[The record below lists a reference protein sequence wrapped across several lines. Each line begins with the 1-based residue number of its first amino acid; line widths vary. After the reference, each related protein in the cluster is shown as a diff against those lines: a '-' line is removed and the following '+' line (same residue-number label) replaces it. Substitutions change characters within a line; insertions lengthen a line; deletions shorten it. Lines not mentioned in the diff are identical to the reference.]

1 MCSCCPELFSFR
13 LDESL
18 AMANVSDLLTAFSP
32 IRVYGQVH
40 RIVGLVV
47 EGTCA
52 RSSIGSLCELFPLQ
66 DGEVIPA
73 EIVGY
78 SNNRALLMPLGE
90 LRGLGPGSRIR
101 VKKEQATISVGDGL
115 LGRVLDGMAQP
126 LDQGPPLYLPHEKAL
141 YSLPPGPMQ
150 RDAITQPLDLGIR
163 AINGLL
169 TCGIG
174 QRMGI
179 MAGSGV
185 GKSVL
190 LGMMAKYAKADIN
203 VIALI
208 GERGREVKEFIERD
222 LGKESLAH
230 SVIVAVT
237 SDQSPLLRMR
247 GAFVATA
254 IAEYFCQRGKN
265 VLLMMDSVTRFAMA
279 MREIGLS
286 IGEPPT
292 TKGYTP
298 SVFATL
304 PKLLERAGNFQHQ
317 GSITGLY
324 TVLVDGDDLTE
335 PVADSVRSILDGHI
349 VLSRSI
355 AAKNHYPAIDVMMS
369 TSRVMRDITTSRHR
383 ELAGKARSVMAIY
396 RESEDLINIGAYA
409 TGSNKKIDYAISRMD
424 AINAFLTQGFEES
437 STLEETIAAMGELVS
452 DRQGNDR
459 RRAGRKG
466 FDRRK
471 TDMSADE

>member
-1 MCSCCPELFSFR
+1 MT
-13 LDESL
+13 SL
-18 AMANVSDLLTAFSP
+18 AARLRSFSP
-32 IRVYGQVH
+32 IQTYGKVH

-47 EGTCA
+47 EGSCP
-52 RSSIGSLCELFPLQ
+52 RSSIGALCEIAPLE
-66 DGEVIPA
+66 GGPEVSA

-101 VKKEQATISVGDGL
+101 VRKEQAGIGVGDAL
-115 LGRVLDGMAQP
+115 LGRVLDGMGHP
-126 LDQGPPLYLPHEKAL
+126 LDQGISLHLPHERPL
-141 YSLPPGPMQ
+141 YSLPPDPMQ
-150 RDAITQPLDLGIR
+150 RAAIAQPLDLGIR

-190 LGMMAKYAKADIN
+190 LGMMAKFAKADVN

-222 LGKESLAH
+222 LGPEGLAR

-254 IAEYFCQRGKN
+254 IAEYFCQQGKD
-265 VLLMMDSVTRFAMA
+265 VLLMMDSLTRFAMA

-298 SVFATL
+298 SVFATM
-304 PKLLERAGNFQHQ
+304 PKLLERAGNFQNQ

-335 PVADSVRSILDGHI
+335 PVADSARSILDGHI
-349 VLSRSI
+349 VLSRAI
-355 AAKNHYPAIDVMMS
+355 AAKNHYPAIDVMLS
-369 TSRVMRDITTSRHR
+369 TSRVMRDITSQRHR
-383 ELAGKARSVMAIY
+383 ELAGKTRSVLAVY

-409 TGSNKKIDYAISRMD
+409 AGSNKKIDYAIARID
-424 AINAFLTQGFEES
+424 AINTFLTQEYDES
-437 STLEETIAAMGELVS
+437 SSLEKTLAAMGDLFS
-452 DRQGNDR
+452 DRQAADR
-459 RRAGRKG
+459 RRMTRL
-466 FDRRK
+466 DRRK
-471 TDMSADE
+471 TDQAEDNEA

>member
-1 MCSCCPELFSFR
+1 MQFRPELIKQ
-13 LDESL
+13 
-18 AMANVSDLLTAFSP
+18 FSP
-32 IRVYGQVH
+32 IRVYGKVR

-47 EGTCA
+47 EGHCP
-52 RSSIGSLCELFPLQ
+52 RSSVGSLCEIYPLE
-66 DGEVIPA
+66 DGPPVPA

-78 SNNRALLMPLGE
+78 NDNQALLMPLGE

-101 VKKEQATISVGDGL
+101 VIKESATIRVGEKL
-115 LGRVLDGMAQP
+115 LGRVIDAMEQP
-126 LDQGPPLYLPHEKAL
+126 LDDGPPLLLDSEKQL

-150 RDAITQPLDLGIR
+150 RKNIEAPMDLGIR
-163 AINGLL
+163 AINGLI
-169 TCGIG
+169 TCGLG

-190 LGMMAKYAKADIN
+190 LGMMAKYATADVN

-208 GERGREVKEFIERD
+208 GERGREVREFIERD
-222 LGKESLAH
+222 LGEEGLKR
-230 SVIVAVT
+230 SVIVVVT

-254 IAEYFCQRGKN
+254 IAEFFCNQGKN

-279 MREIGLS
+279 MREIGLA

-304 PKLLERAGNFQHQ
+304 PKLLERAGSFRNK

-335 PVADSVRSILDGHI
+335 PVADAVRSILDGHI
-349 VLSRSI
+349 VLSRDL

-369 TSRVMRDITTSRHR
+369 TSRVMRDIVSQRHL
-383 ELAGKARSVMAIY
+383 ELAGKIRSVLAVY

-409 TGSNKKIDYAISRMD
+409 AGSNPKIDYAISRIE
-424 AINAFLTQGFEES
+424 AINQFLVQGFNES
-437 STLEETIAAMGELVS
+437 VTLAETIASMGELVS
-452 DRQGNDR
+452 ERRGSDR
-459 RRAGRKG
+459 RRPGRRGK
-466 FDRRK
+466 DRRRQ
-471 TDMSADE
+471 TGSTAGSSA

>member
-1 MCSCCPELFSFR
+1 MITASVLS
-13 LDESL
+13 
-18 AMANVSDLLTAFSP
+18 AFSP
-32 IRVYGQVH
+32 TRVYGKVH

-47 EGTCA
+47 EGSCP
-52 RSSIGSLCELFPLQ
+52 RSSIGSLCDLYPLQ
-66 DGEVIPA
+66 SGVPVPA

-78 SNNRALLMPLGE
+78 ANNRALLMPLGE
-90 LRGLGPGSRIR
+90 LRGLGPGSLIR
-101 VKKEQATISVGDGL
+101 VRKEQATISVGKAL
-115 LGRVLDGMAQP
+115 LGRVLDGMGQP
-126 LDQGPPLYLPHEKAL
+126 LDQEAPPLLPHEKAL
-141 YSLPPGPMQ
+141 YSLPPSPMQ
-150 RDAITQPLDLGIR
+150 RDAITQPLDLSIR

-208 GERGREVKEFIERD
+208 GERGREVREFIERD
-222 LGKESLAH
+222 LGKEGLAH
-230 SVIVAVT
+230 SVIIAVT

-254 IAEYFCQRGKN
+254 IAEFFSQQGKN

-304 PKLLERAGNFQHQ
+304 PKLLERAGNFQNQ

-349 VLSRSI
+349 VLSRAI

-369 TSRVMRDITTSRHR
+369 TSRVMRDITTARHM
-383 ELAGKARSVMAIY
+383 ELAGKIRSVMAIY
-396 RESEDLINIGAYA
+396 QESEDLINIGAYA

-424 AINAFLTQGFEES
+424 SINEFLVQGFSES
-437 STLEETIAAMGELVS
+437 SPMEETISAMGDLVS

-459 RRAGRKG
+459 RRLGRKG

-471 TDMSADE
+471 TDAPEGSDQ